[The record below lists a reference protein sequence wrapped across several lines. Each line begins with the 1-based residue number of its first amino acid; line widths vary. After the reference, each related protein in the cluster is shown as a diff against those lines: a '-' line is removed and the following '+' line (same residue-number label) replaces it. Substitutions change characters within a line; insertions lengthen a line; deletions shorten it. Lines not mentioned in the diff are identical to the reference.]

1 MTDIIHGTPMKIDQ
15 GELNPIS
22 AQRPESVQG
31 KPETQAAEPGQR
43 AQVKDRADLSR
54 DALTLAKARV
64 RLNEISDVRQ
74 ERIAA
79 LQAQVQ
85 AGAYRVP
92 VEDLARSLL
101 AHWKQTDIG

>member
-1 MTDIIHGTPMKIDQ
+1 MTDIVHGTQMKIDQ

-22 AQRPESVQG
+22 AQRPESLQE
-31 KPETQAAEPGQR
+31 KPEAQAVDTGQR
-43 AQVKDRADLSR
+43 AQAKDRADLSR

-64 RLNEISDVRQ
+64 RLNETSDVRQ

-85 AGAYRVP
+85 AGTYRVP
-92 VEDLARSLL
+92 VEELAKALL
-101 AHWKQTDIG
+101 SHWKRTDIG